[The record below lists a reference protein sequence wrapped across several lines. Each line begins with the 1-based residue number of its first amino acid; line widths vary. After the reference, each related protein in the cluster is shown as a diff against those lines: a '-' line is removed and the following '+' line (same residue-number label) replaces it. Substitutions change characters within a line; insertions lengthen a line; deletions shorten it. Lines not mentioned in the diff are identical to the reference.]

1 VKSEGVK
8 SIMRIPKKLT
18 ALEVLAIAIKSEM
31 DTQDLYEEVA
41 ERVESPA
48 ARERFLGLAAE
59 EQKHRKLLE
68 QKHRS
73 LFPHLQLRIPP
84 SLLPPHA
91 ASPVLRKSLS
101 IREILMIAIQE
112 ERHSRDFY
120 LEAMRYLEDPD
131 GKAMLHFLADGEYAH
146 QATVCAEY
154 DMLVKYPHYYDE
166 SAAPWQEDGVFQY
179 QQ

>member
-1 VKSEGVK
+1 
-8 SIMRIPKKLT
+8 MRISKKLT
-18 ALEVLAIAIKSEM
+18 ALEVLAIGVKSEM
-31 DTQDLYEEVA
+31 DTQVLYEEVA

-59 EQKHRKLLE
+59 EQKHRELLE
-68 QKHRS
+68 RTHRA
-73 LFPHLQLRIPP
+73 LFPHLQLRILP

-91 ASPVLRKSLS
+91 ASPVLRKALS

-131 GKAMLHFLADGEYAH
+131 AQAMLHFLADWEHAH
-146 QATVCAEY
+146 QVTLCAEY

-166 SAAPWQEDGVFQY
+166 SAEPWHEDGVLQY